1 MCGSAVS
8 AVGIADVA
16 DRRLDP
22 YRQLNDPA
30 RRATFEAGEG
40 IFVVE
45 GRLALE
51 QLVGSP
57 YPVASVLVAA
67 PRLEALAPLLAGL
80 DPATPIYTATRE
92 VMASTVGFDIHRGV
106 AAVGR
111 RIPPADP
118 GALLAG
124 SDAVLVLEGV
134 NDHENLGALFR
145 NARALGA
152 GAVLLDPTCADP
164 LYRRSIRVSLGH
176 VLRTPFARLDGW
188 PSSLSHLR
196 AAGFAVVAL
205 TPDRSAT
212 PIEALG
218 DRNVVS
224 AADARVD
231 EPGAAALRAGGAG
244 GNRGRGKVALLV
256 GAEGPGLTAAAL
268 AAADVRARIPMAPG
282 VDSLNVATAAAIAL
296 HRLAGPAPA

>member
-1 MCGSAVS
+1 VRRSAAG
-8 AVGIADVA
+8 AVRIADVA

-30 RRATFEAGEG
+30 RRATLEAGEG

-57 YPVASVLVAA
+57 YPVASVLVAD

-80 DPATPIYTATRE
+80 DLATPIYTASRE

-106 AAVGR
+106 VAVGR
-111 RIPPADP
+111 RVAPADP
-118 GALLAG
+118 GALVAG

-188 PSSLSHLR
+188 PASLSRLR
-196 AAGFAVVAL
+196 AAGFTVVAL

-212 PIEALG
+212 PIEALSAG
-218 DRNVVS
+218 DVLSAGNVVS

-231 EPGAAALRAGGAG
+231 EPGEGG
-244 GNRGRGKVALLV
+244 RGRAKVALLV
-256 GAEGPGLTAAAL
+256 GAEGLGLTAAAL
-268 AAADVRARIPMAPG
+268 DAADVKARIPMAPG

-296 HRLAGPAPA
+296 HRLAGPPPA